1 MLTPTTLV
9 EPSFPDQT
17 SESKV
22 TVGPKALKDVID
34 HFPVSRGAKS
44 DPQLVWTFSDSE
56 LTLKSSESSVEN
68 RGRDQLSTELV
79 MSSEEFDFYDIYA
92 VPITFAFHLREFNT
106 EIDVL
111 KSTGLGIEEM
121 NADEF
126 ADMLDGE
133 GEEVDF
139 GFVPPSQ
146 EVEQMELEENDF
158 DLLDEFGA
166 TQSSGDNRKAGIVLR
181 YCPPGL
187 TFLIICIG
195 SQAFQPLFED

>member
-1 MLTPTTLV
+1 MLPPPV
-9 EPSFPDQT
+9 PSKAWNDPPSPVKDP
-17 SESKV
+17 ESD
-22 TVGPKALKDVID
+22 L
-34 HFPVSRGAKS
+34 
-44 DPQLVWTFSDSE
+44 DSE
-56 LTLKSSESSVEN
+56 PLFLPCS
-68 RGRDQLSTELV
+68 QLSQ
-79 MSSEEFDFYDIYA
+79 A
-92 VPITFAFHLREFNT
+92 

-158 DLLDEFGA
+158 DLVDEFGA
-166 TQSSGDNRKAGIVLR
+166 TQSSDNQKARIVPR
-181 YCPPGL
+181 YCRLGL
-187 TFLIICIG
+187 TFLINCIVP
-195 SQAFQPLFED
+195 QAFQPLFED